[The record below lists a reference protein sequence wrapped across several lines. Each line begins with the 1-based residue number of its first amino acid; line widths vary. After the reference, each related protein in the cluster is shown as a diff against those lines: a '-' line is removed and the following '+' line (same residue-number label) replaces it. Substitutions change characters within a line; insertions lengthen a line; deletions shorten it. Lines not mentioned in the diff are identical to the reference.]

1 MPSLHGTELAAPQA
15 LFMMNREFV
24 AERAR
29 NLATKLLHDEAGD
42 DARRVKRAYLA
53 TVNRAPAA
61 DEIDTGRSY
70 VAQLKQRFPDK
81 TDDLNAWM
89 SLCRVQMASNDFIY
103 LD

>member
-1 MPSLHGTELAAPQA
+1 
-15 LFMMNREFV
+15 MMNREFV

-42 DARRVKRAYLA
+42 DARR
-53 TVNRAPAA
+53 VNRAPAA

-89 SLCRVQMASNDFIY
+89 SLCRVLMASNDFIY